1 MHGCDRTDRDLL
13 EQQLPICYRTNDLSD
28 LLNLASCC
36 LGQRGEQVL
45 RWHRSLTEA
54 ERALLRQHFVQIGY
68 VVQWTNRDELRVSNS
83 NCSVGWR

>member
-1 MHGCDRTDRDLL
+1 MHRSDRTDRNLL
-13 EQQLPICYRTNDLSD
+13 ERQLPICYRTNDLSN
-28 LLNLASCC
+28 LLNLASCY
-36 LGQRGEQVL
+36 LSRRGEQVL

-83 NCSVGWR
+83 NCSL